1 MTIAQVQALR
11 AALGKQIQSLLQTF
25 EAATGVQVH
34 SVPVHHDAPQIT
46 AEVKVQLP

>member
-1 MTIAQVQALR
+1 MTIAEVQAAR
-11 AALGKQIQSLLQTF
+11 AALQQQIQALLRTF
-25 EAATGVQVH
+25 ETATGVHVH

>member
-1 MTIAQVQALR
+1 MTIAEIQVLRVALQ
-11 AALGKQIQSLLQTF
+11 KQIQSLLTSF

-34 SVPVHHDAPQIT
+34 SVPVHHDKPQIT